1 MHSAVVTAPAAAPA
15 RPACRVAARARR
27 SVAPPPGRGSVARAA
42 VDAPGAEVPPLSD
55 EVAAIL
61 AEQGIDF
68 ERSGLKYLPNEA
80 RLRALDRKSAKFE
93 KTKNEKCGSHM
104 WQDVA
109 ELAALIRE
117 GKTSWADLDLD
128 EVDVRLKWAGL
139 FHRRKRTPG
148 RFMMRLKVPN
158 GEMTS
163 EQLRFL
169 GDCIAPYGADGCAD
183 ITTRANIQ
191 LRGVTLEDAD
201 HIIAGLQER
210 GLTSFMS
217 GMDNVRNIT
226 GSPIAGIDP
235 HELVD
240 TRALCHELNAAI
252 TSNGAGNA
260 ALTNLPRKINIGISS
275 SRDDYAHCHINDVGL
290 KAVRDPASGE
300 VGFNVEL
307 GGYFSIKRNVMSIS
321 GDTFLTQEQVV
332 PYCIALLEVFRDH
345 GARDDRQKARL
356 MWLVEAMG
364 VDPFRAAIEQRM
376 GQTLRREVHLAYDD
390 EWVRRD
396 VLGVHAQKQ
405 EGLFWAGANVPA
417 GRMLAAD
424 FHALA
429 DAANKYGD
437 GSVRF
442 TVEENVVIPNVPEA
456 KLAEM
461 QAEPIFQR
469 FPIHAGPL
477 LRGLVSCTGS
487 QFCPLA
493 LIETKNRALEV
504 VRELEAQLD
513 IPATV
518 RIHVTGCPNSCG
530 QAQVGDIGLMG
541 APAKLDGK
549 AVEGVKI
556 FLGGKIGENPDL
568 AKEFQKGV
576 PADPAILVPRLRDLL
591 ISEFGAVPKGAAA
604 PAGAQQQQQ
613 PAGAGA

>member
-1 MHSAVVTAPAAAPA
+1 M
-15 RPACRVAARARR
+15 AAR
-27 SVAPPPGRGSVARAA
+27 
-42 VDAPGAEVPPLSD
+42 
-55 EVAAIL
+55 L
-61 AEQGIDF
+61 AELNIDF
-68 ERSGLKYLPNEA
+68 EKSGLKYLTNEA
-80 RLRALDRKSAKFE
+80 RLRALDKKSTKFE

-104 WQDVA
+104 WSDVT

-117 GKTSWADLDLD
+117 GKTSWEDLDLD
-128 EVDVRLKWAGL
+128 DVDVRLKWAGL

-158 GEMTS
+158 GELTS

-169 GDCIAPYGADGCAD
+169 GDCIAPYGEDGCAD

-201 HIIAGLQER
+201 TIIAGLQQR

-240 TRALCHELNAAI
+240 TRPLCHALNAAI
-252 TSNGAGNA
+252 TNNGAGNA
-260 ALTNLPRKINIGISS
+260 ALTNLPRKINIGISN

-290 KAVRDPASGE
+290 KAVVDPESGE

-321 GDTFLTQEQVV
+321 GDTFLTQDQVV
-332 PYCIALLEVFRDH
+332 PYCLALLEVFRDH

-364 VDPFRAAIEQRM
+364 VDAFRAAIEQRM
-376 GQTLRREVHLAYDD
+376 GQTLRREVHVAYDD
-390 EWVRRD
+390 AWERRD
-396 VLGVHAQKQ
+396 VLGIHAQKQ
-405 EGLFWAGANVPA
+405 PGLFWAGATVPA
-417 GRMLAAD
+417 GRMLASD

-429 DAANKYGD
+429 DVADKYGD
-437 GSVRF
+437 GTLRL
-442 TVEENVVIPNVPEA
+442 TVEENVIIPNVPEE
-456 KLAEM
+456 KLAAL

-469 FPIHAGPL
+469 FPIHGGPL
-477 LRGLVSCTGS
+477 LRGLVSCTGA
-487 QFCPLA
+487 QFCSLA

-504 VRELEAQLD
+504 VRQLEAELD
-513 IPATV
+513 IPSTV
-518 RIHVTGCPNSCG
+518 RIHWTGCPNSCG

-568 AKEFQKGV
+568 AKEFEKGV

-591 ISEFGAVPKGAAA
+591 VSEFGATPKAAA
-604 PAGAQQQQQ
+604 AASPAEPAGA
-613 PAGAGA
+613 AV